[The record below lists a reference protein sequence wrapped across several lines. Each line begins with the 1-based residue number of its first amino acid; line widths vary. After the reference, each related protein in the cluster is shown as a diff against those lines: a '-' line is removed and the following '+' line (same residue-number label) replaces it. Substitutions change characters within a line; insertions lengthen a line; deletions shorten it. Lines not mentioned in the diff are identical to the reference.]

1 MLTQKIG
8 FWSKIWRKS
17 GFFLSFRIFIRKN
30 GHFRHIFENSQKLI
44 KYTCFRKSRKM
55 AILRGSKLEN
65 YWSDWNE
72 ILTDKNIRR
81 DLFNAGLRPKKY
93 WIAAELWA
101 SQNRDFSKIS
111 KTRVFHQLSR
121 IFENMAEIGIFPYK
135 KIFLDFLERKN
146 PHFCHNFEKNPNFW
160 LRDSKKFQKM
170 PFQMLVFSAHLEPYL
185 RLWDDFLG
193 FWSNLC

>member
-1 MLTQKIG
+1 MAEIG
-8 FWSKIWRKS
+8 IFPLFSDFYKEKWPFPPYFWKFSKV
-17 GFFLSFRIFIRKN
+17 
-30 GHFRHIFENSQKLI
+30 I

-146 PHFCHNFEKNPNFW
+146 PHFRHKKIFTPYFFLIKKNPKNREKKHVSDTFDFW
-160 LRDSKKFQKM
+160 DFGKFRKN
-170 PFQMLVFSAHLEPYL
+170 S
-185 RLWDDFLG
+185 WFLP
-193 FWSNLC
+193 